1 ATASKSDSSRALAS
15 GSCACAASPSFLA
28 LLCLLPY
35 LTARCVAC
43 VALPCLTSP
52 PSSTLLSVPS
62 FLPIHLYLTL
72 SSPHLPP
79 RTWHLLAL
87 LPRSIASR
95 CYKCVVL
102 YRYKVRAKLRTKVLY
117 LRFVPPA
124 SDWFS
129 HWLLCRAFPLPPAS
143 VPIFSLHVCPSVCQ
157 ASGLPCT
164 QHRPFD
170 VPFIFP
176 HFQIRILAGWFSVLP
191 LTPPAAAFRH
201 LHCAAPGTNHNI
213 PSTQTILGSFH
224 FQFQLLELQFPSRSP
239 QPPVSLFNFAL
250 PSLQCFPGLVRSTLL
265 WMRNCCIAGSESL
278 ACEHIAYA

>member
-1 ATASKSDSSRALAS
+1 MGEKQQERRQPGTGKWQLCLCLCRLTFLP
-15 GSCACAASPSFLA
+15 CLA
-28 LLCLLPY
+28 LLATLPTLLPGA
-35 LTARCVAC
+35 LRALR
-43 VALPCLTSP
+43 ALPCLTSP
-52 PSSTLLSVPS
+52 PSSTFLSVPS

-72 SSPHLPP
+72 SSPRLPP

-129 HWLLCRAFPLPPAS
+129 HWLLCRAFPLPPAN

-157 ASGLPCT
+157 ASRLPCA

-170 VPFIFP
+170 VLFIFP
-176 HFQIRILAGWFSVLP
+176 HFQIRILAGWL
-191 LTPPAAAFRH
+191 
-201 LHCAAPGTNHNI
+201 
-213 PSTQTILGSFH
+213 
-224 FQFQLLELQFPSRSP
+224 
-239 QPPVSLFNFAL
+239 
-250 PSLQCFPGLVRSTLL
+250 
-265 WMRNCCIAGSESL
+265 AGSVF
-278 ACEHIAYA
+278 CH